1 MARDKQYSV
10 FTRSESVHAFQF
22 HRSALFSS
30 LLKGVGFVAA
40 SLAAA
45 VTSTNAWSEEAAAT
59 NASPAERKQIEE
71 VVVTAER
78 KEASISDTSISI
90 TAFTGQMLED
100 LGIRNQEDLQNMI
113 PAAVIQPYDMAIR
126 GIGRNFRNLGG
137 DPGIATY
144 LNSVYSEDFGIAS
157 TEGGLFDIERIEV
170 LRGPQGTLYGRNAIG
185 GAVNFISK
193 RPTDEFE
200 GQARVITGTDGLQ
213 EEYGFLSG
221 PMIPGVLDARAT
233 GSKRVRDGYVDDLSG
248 NQNPDNYGDEN
259 YALSLLFTPNDDF
272 SWYVRGNDRSYRRRM
287 GGADAAGIVNFTQPG
302 NYGNVGQRD
311 TSTYI
316 FAMRGVDPA
325 VSCATAADPSGLFTR
340 TAPVSS
346 PGVRGGLGC
355 TIPGQQTFQFTNP
368 TTGAI
373 VNAQRVV
380 AGVDGGSGGVGT
392 NGLTADNVP
401 NFAYG
406 ANPALQRMLGLSHL
420 SGGDLKTDTS
430 GLQNEGFDQHAGTSE
445 MSYKINDQL
454 TLKYIFGYSSFFYD
468 RNTDT
473 DLTSSSVL
481 DQQFYVSQEANFTSH
496 ELQAFWDPSDKLS
509 ITSGLFYYTGTI
521 TQRGNFW
528 DSLCKLNQPC
538 DSKYANPAFGTMAA
552 PVPYAAISP
561 LLGFM
566 DGLPQMQLLSAKY
579 FGQRFNAGAP
589 PTPGL
594 FAGFNC
600 LPGLFA
606 TKTSAYCFGSWQGS
620 ENTHVT
626 HENPFVPA
634 SVLQYQTHTE
644 RTSYAAYTQGVYTFN
659 EHWALTLGARWARDM
674 LDGEENDWYYNED
687 NIVAL
692 GFPGA
697 NPDAA
702 SGACAPTCG
711 SSLAAVNQ
719 AFGYLGASG
728 QVLNPNRLLVAGV
741 PDSIDLWR
749 ALNRKDDDITWRI
762 NLDFT
767 PTDRDLIYLSA
778 TKGSRAGGFNLVFFS
793 ANASYKTE
801 SLISYELG
809 YKGTMRDGTL
819 QLNSAIYYYDY
830 KNVETF
836 GTGPSAFN
844 PQSTST
850 SVFSVPSAAIIGWD
864 TDIDW
869 LITDR
874 LTLGANWSYTHSEY
888 TDHFNVDDPNNPA
901 RPPSLF
907 NPQAAPIDLNG
918 KQMLQVPEMKG
929 GMYLQYTYPL
939 PGDRGTLT
947 GLVNWSWIDKVYFSA
962 FEANLDAAPSYDRT
976 DLRLTWNSAGG
987 AWLIAGFVNNVFNDI
1002 GIRQVDHYGS
1012 TEDVGFIR
1020 NGATTDPRTAGLE
1033 VSFKFGALK

>member
-1 MARDKQYSV
+1 MSI
-10 FTRSESVHAFQF
+10 
-22 HRSALFSS
+22 RSARRPWRAMSTFGAVFSVIS
-30 LLKGVGFVAA
+30 TFALTLSATP
-40 SLAAA
+40 AAA
-45 VTSTNAWSEEAAAT
+45 DET
-59 NASPAERKQIEE
+59 ASDASKTDRRQIEE

-193 RPTDEFE
+193 KPTDEFE

-213 EEYGFLSG
+213 EEYGMLSG
-221 PMIPGVLDARAT
+221 PMIPGILDARAT
-233 GSKRVRDGYVDDLSG
+233 GSKRVRDGYINDLSG

-287 GGADAAGIVNFTQPG
+287 GGADAAGIVNFTDPG
-302 NYGNVGQRD
+302 NYGPGNGAKATPGQRD

-316 FAMRGVDPA
+316 FGMRGVDPA
-325 VSCATAADPSGLFTR
+325 VTCASAGDPTGLFNR
-340 TAPVSS
+340 TAPVAST
-346 PGVRGGLGC
+346 GVRGGLGC
-355 TIPGQQTFQFTNP
+355 TVPGMPLYQFTNP
-368 TTGAI
+368 ATGQLI
-373 VNAQRVV
+373 DAQHFV
-380 AGVDGGSGGVGT
+380 AGVDGSTGGVGT
-392 NGLTADNVP
+392 SGISAANYP
-401 NFAYG
+401 NFGYG
-406 ANPALQRMLGLSHL
+406 APANLQRMLGLGSIQ
-420 SGGDLKTDTS
+420 GNQLKTDTN
-430 GLQNEGFDQHAGTSE
+430 GLQNEGFDDHAGTSE
-445 MSYKINDQL
+445 MSYKVNDQL
-454 TLKYIFGYSSFFYD
+454 TLKYIFGYAAFFYD

-481 DQQFYVSQEANFTSH
+481 DNQFYVSQEANFTSH
-496 ELQAFWDPSDKLS
+496 ELQAFWDPTDKLS

-528 DSLCKLNQPC
+528 DSLCVLNQPC
-538 DSKYANPAFGTMAA
+538 NSKYANPAFGTAAA
-552 PVPYAAISP
+552 PIPYGAVLGNGAAFI
-561 LLGFM
+561 
-566 DGLPQMQLLSAKY
+566 DALPQMQLLSAKY

-589 PTPGL
+589 ATPGL
-594 FAGFNC
+594 GGNC
-600 LPGLFA
+600 IPGLFG
-606 TKTSAYCFGSWQGS
+606 TKNSAYCYGSWQGS

-634 SVLQYQTHTE
+634 SNLQYQTHTE

-659 EHWALTLGARWARDM
+659 EHWALTLGGRWARDK

-687 NIVAL
+687 TIIPL
-692 GFPGA
+692 GFNQATGGA
-697 NPDAA
+697 
-702 SGACAPTCG
+702 
-711 SSLAAVNQ
+711 SSLEGINA
-719 AFGYLGASG
+719 AFGYICGPGNPAAAAAACTNLNLPQGTI
-728 QVLNPNRLLVAGV
+728 LNPNRLLVAGV
-741 PDSIDLWR
+741 PMSVDLWR
-749 ALNRKDDDITWRI
+749 ALKRNDDDTTWRI

-767 PTDRDLIYLSA
+767 PSDNNLIYLSA

-793 ANASYKTE
+793 AQATYKTE

-809 YKGTMRDGTL
+809 YKGTLRDGTL

-836 GTGPSAFN
+836 GTGQSAFN
-844 PQSTST
+844 PQNLSTE
-850 SVFSVPSAAIIGWD
+850 VFSVPSAAIIGWD

-869 LITDR
+869 LITNN

-888 TDHFNVDDPNNPA
+888 TDHFDIVDPNDPR

-907 NPQAAPIDLNG
+907 SPALAPIDLNG

-929 GMYLQYTYPL
+929 GLYLQYAYPL
-939 PGDRGTLT
+939 AGDRGTLT
-947 GLVNWSWIDKVYFSA
+947 GLANWSWISKVYFSA
-962 FEANLDAAPSYDRT
+962 FESNLDAAPSYQRT
-976 DLRLTWNSAGG
+976 DLRLTWTSTSG
-987 AWLIAGFVNNVFNDI
+987 AWLVAGFVNNVFNDI
-1002 GIRQVDHYGS
+1002 GIRQVDHYGAS
-1012 TEDVGFIR
+1012 EDVGFLR
-1020 NGATTDPRTAGLE
+1020 NGANTDPRSAGVE

>member
-1 MARDKQYSV
+1 MACVKQCSGRARGSFV
-10 FTRSESVHAFQF
+10 RAHESASDGV
-22 HRSALFSS
+22 SS
-30 LLKGVGFVAA
+30 LILRLAFVGSMCA
-40 SLAAA
+40 LALVPKA
-45 VTSTNAWSEEAAAT
+45 VFAEE
-59 NASPAERKQIEE
+59 ASPAERKQIEE

-193 RPTDEFE
+193 KPTDEFE

-221 PMIPGVLDARAT
+221 PLIPGILDARAT
-233 GSKRVRDGYVDDLSG
+233 GSKRVRDGYINDLSG

-259 YALSLLFTPNDDF
+259 YALSLLFTPSDDF
-272 SWYVRGNDRSYRRRM
+272 TWYVRGNDRSYRRRM

-302 NYGNVGQRD
+302 NYANSSVRD
-311 TSTYI
+311 TSTYV
-316 FAMRGVDPA
+316 FGMRGVDPNVA
-325 VSCATAADPSGLFTR
+325 CPDALTR
-340 TAPVSS
+340 TQPVASV
-346 PGVRGGLGC
+346 GVRGGLGC
-355 TIPGQQTFQFTNP
+355 AVAGMPIYQFTNP
-368 TTGAI
+368 ATGGI
-373 VNAQRVV
+373 VNAQHFV
-380 AGVDGGSGGVGT
+380 AGADGATGGVGT
-392 NGLTADNVP
+392 SGISADNTP
-401 NFAYG
+401 NFAYQ
-406 ANPALQRMLGLSHL
+406 ANPLLQKMLGLGHIQ
-420 SGGDLKTDTS
+420 GNDLKTDTN
-430 GLQNEGFDQHAGTSE
+430 GLQNEGFDDHAGTSE
-445 MSYKINDQL
+445 MSYKVNDQL
-454 TLKYIFGYSSFFYD
+454 TLKYIFGYAAFFYD

-521 TQRGNFW
+521 TQRGNFF

-538 DSKYANPAFGTMAA
+538 ASRYANPAFGTMAN
-552 PVPYAAISP
+552 PISYASALTP
-561 LLGFM
+561 LGAGGVGGFL
-566 DGLPQMQLLSAKY
+566 DALPQMQLLSAKY

-589 PTPGL
+589 ATPGL
-594 FAGFNC
+594 FAGVNC
-600 LPGLFA
+600 LPGLFG
-606 TKTSAYCFGSWQGS
+606 TKNSAYCFGSWQGS

-634 SVLQYQTHTE
+634 SDLQYQTHTE

-687 NIVAL
+687 GIVAL

-697 NPDAA
+697 NPATATATD
-702 SGACAPTCG
+702 CNPNCG
-711 SSLAAVNQ
+711 SGLAALNQ
-719 AFGYLGASG
+719 LQGYMGANG
-728 QVLNPNRLLVAGV
+728 QIVDPNRLLVAGV
-741 PDSIDLWR
+741 PVSVDLWR
-749 ALNRKDDDITWRI
+749 ALKRSDDDITWRI
-762 NLDFT
+762 NLDWT
-767 PTDRDLIYLSA
+767 PSDNNLIYLSA

-793 ANASYKTE
+793 AQATYKTE

-809 YKGTMRDGTL
+809 YKGTLRDGTL

-836 GTGPSAFN
+836 GTGQSAFN
-844 PQSTST
+844 PQNLSTE
-850 SVFSVPSAAIIGWD
+850 VFSVPSAAIVGWD

-869 LITDR
+869 LVTNN

-888 TDHFNVDDPNNPA
+888 TDHFDVVDPNDPS

-907 NPQAAPIDLNG
+907 SPALAPIDLNG

-929 GMYLQYTYPL
+929 GLYLQYSLPL
-939 PGDRGTLT
+939 SGDHGTLT

-962 FEANLDAAPSYDRT
+962 FESNLDAAPSYDRT
-976 DLRLTWNSAGG
+976 DLRVTWNSSGG
-987 AWLIAGFVNNVFNDI
+987 AWLVAGFVNNVFNDI
-1002 GIRQVDHYGS
+1002 GVRQVDHYGAG
-1012 TEDVGFIR
+1012 EDIGFLR
-1020 NGATTDPRTAGLE
+1020 SGANTDPRSAGVE
-1033 VSFKFGALK
+1033 VSYKFGALK